1 VNGKAVAPDAS
12 DILEVR
18 SFFGLSEHVARAIV
32 KEVAGA
38 VADWRSVAS
47 ATGMRQRTGP
57 GRGGLQR
64 PA

>member
-38 VADWRSVAS
+38 VAD
-47 ATGMRQRTGP
+47 
-57 GRGGLQR
+57 
-64 PA
+64 